1 MMANVYFYLLLKHL
15 ISCLALH
22 LLVESDQVVKIFA
35 LYLYLKSFCWFLAIS
50 ICSSELNLTLAAVNA
65 ASNIHKSLL
74 NNVFRQPMQFFDIAP
89 VGRILC
95 RFSTDV
101 CTVDQE
107 LSFNV
112 YEVIESGCVVCH
124 INTLMAVIFKLYDNF
139 LSFVWSFC
147 MILFW
152 GMFQKLSFYFVMV

>member
-1 MMANVYFYLLLKHL
+1 MHL
-15 ISCLALH
+15 I
-22 LLVESDQVVKIFA
+22 LLVENEQVVETIA
-35 LYLYLKSFCWFLAIS
+35 PYLYLKSFCWFLAIS

-107 LSFNV
+107 LSFNM

-124 INTLMAVIFKLYDNF
+124 INTLMAVIFKLYDHF
-139 LSFVWSFC
+139 LSLFFFNLYGFVLGNVSEII
-147 MILFW
+147 ILFCY
-152 GMFQKLSFYFVMV
+152 GLEITNLYYFGRLKHL